1 LPDPFTMHPMMTRAR
16 TGIVKPNPQYA
27 VTTDQA
33 SPSPA
38 SATTSPLPTSV
49 RTALRDPNWHSAM
62 EQKFHAL

>member
-1 LPDPFTMHPMMTRAR
+1 MHPMMTRAR

-62 EQKFHAL
+62 EQEFHAL